1 MLQRTYDWAMAKA
14 SHRNA
19 LPILA
24 LIAFIESSVFP
35 LPPDVLIV
43 PMVLAARRNAWR
55 VAAVATLASVA
66 GGFLGYAIGAL
77 LFESLGRP
85 LLEFYGYAEDFASFQ
100 SRYNEW
106 GAWIVLM
113 AGLTPFPYKV
123 ITIASGVTLLDPVV
137 FGVASLVARGLRFY
151 IECALLWWFG
161 PPIRTFIEKRL
172 PLLTVLFFVGLF
184 GGFLAIRY
192 LL

>member
-19 LPILA
+19 YPILA
-24 LIAFIESSVFP
+24 LVAFVESSVFP
-35 LPPDVLIV
+35 LPPDLLIV
-43 PMVLAARRNAWR
+43 PMVLATRSSAWR
-55 VAAVATLASVA
+55 VAAVATAASVI
-66 GGFLGYAIGAL
+66 GGFLGYGIGAL
-77 LFESLGRP
+77 LFDSVGRP
-85 LLEFYGYAEDFASFQ
+85 LLDFYGYAQDFEAFQ
-100 SRYNEW
+100 VRYNEW

-123 ITIASGVTLLDPVV
+123 ITIASGVTHLDPVV
-137 FGVASLVARGLRFY
+137 FGISSLVARGLRFY

-161 PPIRTFIEKRL
+161 PPIRNFIEKRL
-172 PLLTVLFFVGLF
+172 PLLTVLFFVLLF
-184 GGFLAIRY
+184 GSFLVIRY